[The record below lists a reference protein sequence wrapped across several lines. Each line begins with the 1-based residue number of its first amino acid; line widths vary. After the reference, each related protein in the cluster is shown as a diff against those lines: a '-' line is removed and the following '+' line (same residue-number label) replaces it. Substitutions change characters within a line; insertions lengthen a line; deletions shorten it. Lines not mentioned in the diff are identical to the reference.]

1 MLGGGTGGVF
11 QGGGSGQQDQILLWT
26 CELAKMGTEMCPLD
40 DISRRRLAM
49 PGGVGLVGGK
59 LEGYLQPAEGR
70 RASGRGGNGES
81 ECRQLCLKFGSE
93 RQEGAERA
101 VAGGH
106 LAYWEVCVCDCVLNG
121 SEPVYMSI
129 IAARREG

>member
-1 MLGGGTGGVF
+1 MLGGGKGGVF

-70 RASGRGGNGES
+70 VGEEGMGRASAGNS
-81 ECRQLCLKFGSE
+81 VLKFGSE

>member
-1 MLGGGTGGVF
+1 MLGGGKGGVF

-70 RASGRGGNGES
+70 VGEEGMGRASAGNSVLSLALKGKREQRGRW
-81 ECRQLCLKFGSE
+81 L
-93 RQEGAERA
+93 EGIWRI
-101 VAGGH
+101 GRC
-106 LAYWEVCVCDCVLNG
+106 VCV
-121 SEPVYMSI
+121 
-129 IAARREG
+129 